1 MSNTDVRTVVT
12 RHSTTGTGA
21 ALVACL
27 ALVWFAPLGVEA
39 ATDGPPVVEA
49 VKRQD
54 VTAISALLRE
64 GAAVNDRQ
72 SDGATALHWGVY
84 RDNLEIVE
92 LLLAAGAEVDAVN
105 RLGAAPLWLAAMN
118 GSGHLIGR
126 LLEAGAD
133 PSLALPEGETP
144 LMTAARSGTVEGVRA
159 LISAGA
165 DTEARESTR
174 GQTALMWA
182 VAQGHHDVVSEL
194 IDAGAQISAR
204 SKVRPRLMSNEGV
217 FGGAFDYGVVE
228 HLGGFTPL
236 MFAARHGDIESARLL
251 LAAGADV
258 NALAGNQASALVLA
272 VHSGHSPLA
281 TFLLDH
287 GADPDAAGAGY
298 TALHAAVLRGELEAV
313 QALLA
318 HGADPNVR
326 LEKGTPGRR
335 ASEDWAF
342 KARYVSATPFWLA
355 AHYREPEIM
364 RALAAGG
371 ADPSLTTLE
380 RWSRVGERAGGV
392 GPPRVVGGFV
402 APIVAVLQGTSDRGR
417 FVTSRPDLVREERL
431 VVEVLTAAVDL
442 GADINA
448 ADMSGTTAL
457 HEAAARNLTS
467 AVRFLSDQGA
477 RLDAKNAAG
486 RTPLDLAV
494 AASRRG
500 GLVGVG
506 PDWSGPN
513 AVDVLRALGATSSS
527 DSQQ

>member
-1 MSNTDVRTVVT
+1 MATRRVT
-12 RHSTTGTGA
+12 NATGWA
-21 ALVACL
+21 LLVFMALVGLSPAS
-27 ALVWFAPLGVEA
+27 VEA
-39 ATDGPPVVEA
+39 AADGPPLVEA
-49 VKRQD
+49 VKSQD
-54 VTAISALLRE
+54 LKAVSTLLRG
-64 GAAVNDRQ
+64 GAAVDGRQ

-92 LLLAAGAEVDAVN
+92 MLLVAGADVDAVN
-105 RLGAAPLWLAAMN
+105 RLGAPPLWLAAMN
-118 GSGHLIGR
+118 GNSQLIGR
-126 LLEAGAD
+126 LLQAGAD
-133 PSLALPEGETP
+133 PNLALPEGETP
-144 LMTAARSGTVEGVRA
+144 LMTAARSGTAEGVRA
-159 LISAGA
+159 LVSAGA
-165 DTEARESTR
+165 DLEAHESTR

-182 VAQGHHDVVSEL
+182 VAQGHHDVVSAL
-194 IDAGAQISAR
+194 IDVGANISAR

-258 NALAGNQASALVLA
+258 NGLAGNQASALALA

-298 TALHAAVLRGELEAV
+298 SPLHAAVLRGELDAV
-313 QALLA
+313 EALLA

-380 RWSRVGERAGGV
+380 SWSQVGERAGGV
-392 GPPRVVGGFV
+392 GPPWIVGGFV
-402 APIVAVLQGTSDRGR
+402 TPIVAALQGTSDRGR
-417 FVTSRPDLVREERL
+417 FVTSRPDPAREERL
-431 VVEVLTAAVDL
+431 TVEVVTLAVDL

-457 HEAAARNLTS
+457 HEAASRNLT
-467 AVRFLSDQGA
+467 AVVRLLADQGA
-477 RLDAKNAAG
+477 SLDAKNAAG
-486 RTPLDLAV
+486 RTPLDLAT
-494 AASRRG
+494 AGARRTG

-506 PDWSGPN
+506 TDWSGPN
-513 AVDVLRALGATSSS
+513 VVDLLRELGATDGSGSGR
-527 DSQQ
+527 